1 MTRKIGKSPALGAPY
16 TPAAEQMGGDI
27 YNHFAEQ
34 HLLGQAAV
42 EEEAHLLAQLDPRLT
57 VPLARP
63 VVALDKIIRVSF
75 VHEDDR
81 QPTFAVQ
88 QEIPW
93 LKASRMRKGVKP
105 GKIRLQ
111 VNGPGEHREMIF
123 DDAVELLVF
132 VEMADRFLQALVK

>member
-1 MTRKIGKSPALGAPY
+1 MTKKI
-16 TPAAEQMGGDI
+16 ER
-27 YNHFAEQ
+27 
-34 HLLGQAAV
+34 LLGSDAV
-42 EEEAHLLAQLDPRLT
+42 EEETHLAKAAVDPRLA

-111 VNGPGEHREMIF
+111 VNGPGEHREIIF

>member
-16 TPAAEQMGGDI
+16 GGPVSPSTEDP
-27 YNHFAEQ
+27 YASFAEAY
-34 HLLGQAAV
+34 GAPAV
-42 EEEAHLLAQLDPRLT
+42 EEEKHLAKAAIDPRLT

-111 VNGPGEHREMIF
+111 VNGPGEHREIIF

>member
-16 TPAAEQMGGDI
+16 GGPVSPSTEDP
-27 YNHFAEQ
+27 YPSFAEAFGQ
-34 HLLGQAAV
+34 HAV

-111 VNGPGEHREMIF
+111 VNGPGEHREIIF

>member
-1 MTRKIGKSPALGAPY
+1 MKKI
-16 TPAAEQMGGDI
+16 E
-27 YNHFAEQ
+27 
-34 HLLGQAAV
+34 HLLGSDAV
-42 EEEAHLLAQLDPRLT
+42 GEEAHLRAQADIDPRLT

-111 VNGPGEHREMIF
+111 VNGPGEHREIIF

>member
-16 TPAAEQMGGDI
+16 SGPVSPLSEDPYAS
-27 YNHFAEQ
+27 FADA
-34 HLLGQAAV
+34 LGAPAV
-42 EEEAHLLAQLDPRLT
+42 EEEQHLAQAEIDPRLM

-63 VVALDKIIRVSF
+63 AVALDKIIRVSF

-93 LKASRMRKGVKP
+93 LKASKMRKGVKP
-105 GKIRLQ
+105 GKVRLQ
-111 VNGPGEHREMIF
+111 VNGPGEHREIIF